1 MFIVLKF
8 IDENHNLKKET
19 VIKNVINFLKDYLLL
34 PNHLTIEFRK
44 LSPHF
49 YAETNLNLSNSRT
62 VILNCMLSEKEI
74 ITPLIHELI
83 HIDQIENKKLLVYK
97 NGDVCW
103 LGKRF
108 DVEYIKRCTYAEYQ
122 NLPWENE
129 VLERQENLLNLLLG
143 DL

>member
-8 IDENHNLKKET
+8 IDEKHNTAKEK
-19 VIKNVINFLKDYLLL
+19 VINNVINLLKDNLLL
-34 PNHLTIEFRK
+34 PKSLTVEFRK

-49 YAETNLNLSNSRT
+49 YAETNLSLSNNRT
-62 VILNCMLSEKEI
+62 IILNCMLTEKEI

-83 HIDQIENKKLLVYK
+83 HIDQIENKKLMVYK
-97 NGDVCW
+97 NGDVYW
-103 LGKRF
+103 LGKRYS
-108 DVEYIKRCTYAEYQ
+108 VEYIKRCTYAEYQ

-129 VLERQENLLNLLLG
+129 VLARQQNLLKLLLG